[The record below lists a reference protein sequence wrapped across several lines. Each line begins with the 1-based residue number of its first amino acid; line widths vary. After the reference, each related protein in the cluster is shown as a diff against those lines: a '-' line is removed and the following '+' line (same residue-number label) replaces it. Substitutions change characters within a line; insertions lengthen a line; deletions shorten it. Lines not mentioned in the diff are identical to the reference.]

1 MRRASVCFALVASAL
16 VGGVLA
22 AAAGG
27 RPVQGAPHWQL
38 FPKSNSWNQ
47 RVDKLPVAANSGAI
61 VRSIGTGEALHPD
74 FGAGPICRGPTLL
87 SHTAGSKP
95 HHNGH

>member
-27 RPVQGAPHWQL
+27 RPVQGAPHCQL

-61 VRSIGTGEALHPD
+61 VRSIGTSEGLHPD
-74 FGAGPICRGPTLL
+74 FGAGPLGRRPDWVPEHAGP
-87 SHTAGSKP
+87 ADPAQG
-95 HHNGH
+95 